1 MKRYNR
7 KKNIAAEAASSSRGG
22 HIWNVCVFRILQKY
36 MNHCDRSS
44 SFMASGQQPE
54 AD

>member
-7 KKNIAAEAASSSRGG
+7 KKNIR
-22 HIWNVCVFRILQKY
+22 WNTMKILVTGFFAC
-36 MNHCDRSS
+36 NCDRSS

>member
-22 HIWNVCVFRILQKY
+22 EDSGNRIFAC
-36 MNHCDRSS
+36 NCDRSS

>member
-7 KKNIAAEAASSSRGG
+7 KKNIRWNTMKILAAGFLFVIVAG
-22 HIWNVCVFRILQKY
+22 
-36 MNHCDRSS
+36 SS